1 MGEDKVAHL
10 NEVAHRVLNELHAAF
25 GIDGRKAQKKFL
37 KEFGDQIFGHA
48 KWSKLLK
55 TLTTSE
61 PKSAILLPVSE
72 QLKKVAAL
80 TVSDKLALVAAAR
93 VSSTDNLFEYALTK
107 THCRNPL
114 TDHTLRGYDDYY
126 RYWRYYPSS
135 SARGV
140 PTLRWGL
147 LSIETHADNYTSLKH
162 WSYDVLQS
170 LDQKYNGDMEKII
183 KNLPPYEDDGIVVF
197 TDLKMFLIGF
207 RKNNIRLS
215 IADLPKELAL
225 LQTLPVKGMLVT
237 NKDSKDLYAAGFVM
251 YKKSNET
258 CFNKRISKT
267 IFDKRT
273 DSFNK
278 NSDKLI
284 LYSS

>member
-10 NEVAHRVLNELHAAF
+10 NEVAHRVLKEFHSAF

-37 KEFGDQIFGHA
+37 KEFDDQIFGHA
-48 KWSKLLK
+48 KWSTLLK

-61 PKSAILLPVSE
+61 PKSATLLPDAE
-72 QLKKVAAL
+72 QLERVAAL
-80 TVSDKLALVAAAR
+80 SVSDKLALVAAAR

-107 THCRNPL
+107 THCRNPI
-114 TDHTLRGYDDYY
+114 TDHTLRRYDDYY

-135 SARGV
+135 SPRGAPV
-140 PTLRWGL
+140 LRWGL

-162 WSYDVLQS
+162 WSYDVLQA

-183 KNLPPYEDDGIVVF
+183 KNLSPYEDDGIVVF
-197 TDLKMFLIGF
+197 SDLKMFMIGF
-207 RKNNIRLS
+207 RKNNVRLS
-215 IADLPKELAL
+215 IADLPKDIGL
-225 LQTLPVKGMLVT
+225 LQTLPVRGMVVT
-237 NKDSKDLYAAGFVM
+237 NKDSKDLYAAGFIM
-251 YKKSNET
+251 YKKSNAT
-258 CFNKRISKT
+258 CFNKKINKT

-273 DSFNK
+273 ETFNK
-278 NSDKLI
+278 NADRLI